1 MTKRLDIGLYELLIT
16 AAVDAALTEHGERL
30 IAIREDLE
38 PAEAAH
44 RIAFHLATAIE
55 RVLES
60 VGVSERRA
68 KAVKVAQELL
78 SRLDEFVEPHTLGG
92 DAPVE
97 PGTIL
102 RALVGRNPDGSAALI
117 ESPLIPLLDT
127 TLLTNAPGE
136 PRVGRQLAAE
146 IASADQIDLLM
157 AFIRYSGVQPLK
169 EALRRHGAAGRGLRV
184 LTTTYTGSTER
195 RALDLLRELGAEIRV
210 SYDTSTTRL
219 HAKAWLFHRGSGF
232 STAYIGSSN
241 LTHSAQVTG
250 LEWNVRVSGARNRDV
265 LEKVRATFE
274 SYWESQDFRPYDAE
288 EFDRRSARD
297 GMTGPTVLLSP
308 IEIRPL
314 AFQER
319 LLEELAISRS
329 RGFHRNLLA
338 AATGTGKTVMAALD
352 YIRLRSALPRGRLLF
367 IAHRQEIL
375 DQSQAIFRHA
385 LQDAAFGEQWVGGR
399 RPLLFEHVFASV
411 QSLRRADL
419 DNIPPDH
426 FDVLIIDEFHH
437 AAAPSYERL
446 LNHLHP
452 RETLGLTA
460 TPERADGLP
469 VLHWFGDRIA
479 AELRL
484 WDAIDQHYLSPFIY
498 FGVHDGLDLTQVP
511 WRRGVGYDTTGLTNV
526 YTASDAWAR
535 RVVKEFLERVDDP
548 AKVRALGFC
557 VSIEHAQ
564 FMARVFNEAG
574 ISSVAIWGDSS
585 EDVRR
590 KALLDLRGGRVTIL
604 FSVDLFNEGLDLPT
618 VNTLLLL
625 RPTDSPTL
633 FLQQLGRGLRRA
645 EGKAVCTVLDFVGI
659 HRKEFRFDRRYRALL
674 GGTRQDVERQVKSGF
689 PFLPAGC
696 HMQLDP
702 VASEIVLRSI
712 RESIP
717 SRWRQKV
724 EELRAL
730 VQSGRDATLESYLE
744 HSGLDLVDLYAGS
757 KCWSDLCADAGVPVA
772 PPGREEATLR
782 RAVGRLL
789 HVDDDVRLEAFVQFA
804 ARRTAPVVAELDE
817 QDRRLLRMLVAS
829 LVGKALGRDASLQDG
844 ANFIWEHPQ
853 ILAELAELFFVL
865 RQRTD
870 HLHLLMDESPGVPL
884 RVHARYTRVEL
895 LAAYGVG
902 DGATVALWQTGVQWL
917 PDANTD
923 LLAFTLD
930 KTEGH
935 FSPTTRYRDYA
946 ISPSLIHWES
956 QSVTRADSE
965 TGLRYQ
971 RHVTQGSQVALFARL
986 RQTDRAFW
994 CLGPAEYVRHS
1005 GERPMAVTW
1014 RLRHPLP
1021 GDLFAAFAAAAGA

>member
-1 MTKRLDIGLYELLIT
+1 MTKQLGIGLYELLIT
-16 AAVDAALTEHGERL
+16 AAVEAALTEHGERL
-30 IAIREDLE
+30 VPIREDLE
-38 PAEAAH
+38 PAEAAQ
-44 RIAFHLATAIE
+44 RIAFHLAASIE
-55 RVLES
+55 RALES
-60 VGVSERRA
+60 VGESERRA
-68 KAVKVAQELL
+68 KGIQVAQELL
-78 SRLDEFVEPHTLGG
+78 SRLDELIDSHAAGP

-102 RALVGRNPDGSAALI
+102 RALVGRHLDGSEALI

-136 PRVGRQLAAE
+136 PRVGRQLEAE

-157 AFIRYSGVQPLK
+157 AFIRYSGVLPLK
-169 EALRRHGAAGRGLRV
+169 ETLRQHRDEGRSLRV

-219 HAKAWLFHRGSGF
+219 HAKAWLFHRESGF

-250 LEWNVRVSGARNRDV
+250 LEWNVRVSAARNRDV

-274 SYWESQDFRPYDAE
+274 SYWESHDFRPYDAE

-297 GMTGPTVLLSP
+297 GRSGPAVILSP
-308 IEIRPL
+308 IEIRPE

-352 YIRLRSALPRGRLLF
+352 YIKLRSALPRSRLLF

-375 DQSQAIFRHA
+375 DQSQAIFRQA
-385 LQDAAFGEQWVGGR
+385 LQDAAFGEQWVAGR

-437 AAAPSYERL
+437 AAAPSYDRL
-446 LNHLHP
+446 LNHLDP

-484 WDAIDQHYLSPFIY
+484 WDAIDQHYLSPFLY

-511 WRRGVGYDTTGLTNV
+511 WRRGVGYDAAGLTNL

-535 RVVKEFLERVDDP
+535 RVVKEFLERIDDL

-564 FMARVFNEAG
+564 FMARVFSEAG
-574 ISSVAIWGDSS
+574 IASVAIWGDSS
-585 EDVRR
+585 DEARR
-590 KALLDLRGGRVTIL
+590 NALSALRAGHVKIL

-645 EGKAVCTVLDFVGI
+645 DGKAACTVLDFVGI

-674 GGTRQDVERQVKSGF
+674 GGTRQDVERHIKNGF

-702 VASEIVLRSI
+702 VASDIVLRSI

-730 VQSGRDATLESYLE
+730 VQSGRDATLAAYLE
-744 HSGLDLVDLYAGS
+744 HSALDLEDIYAGS
-757 KCWSDLCADAGVPVA
+757 KSWSELCADAGVRVA
-772 PPGREEATLR
+772 ASGPEEAALR

-789 HVDDDVRLEAFVQFA
+789 HVDDDIRLNAFIQFA
-804 ARRTAPVVAELDE
+804 SQRNAPIVTDLNE
-817 QDRRLLRMLVAS
+817 QERRLLRMLVAS
-829 LVGKALGRDASLQDG
+829 LGDQALGKDASLQDG
-844 ANFIWEHPQ
+844 AHLIWKHPQ
-853 ILAELAELFFVL
+853 ILSELVELFGIL
-865 RQRTD
+865 RRRTD
-870 HLHLLMDESPGVPL
+870 HLHIPMDGPLDVPL
-884 RVHARYTRVEL
+884 RVHARYTRVEV

-902 DGATVALWQTGVQWL
+902 SGATVGLWQTGVRWL
-917 PDANTD
+917 PDANVD

-971 RHVTQGSQVALFARL
+971 NHVAQRSEVVLFARL

-994 CLGPAEYVRHS
+994 CLGPAEYVRHA

-1014 RLRHPLP
+1014 HLRHHLP